1 MKTLTKFDALEG
13 VIDAY
18 KKLIEW
24 TENFKEWLIERY
36 YGESLELNKFAKDI
50 LNICDKR
57 ENGYV
62 KNLNAT
68 SILYNSY
75 NQIKPI
81 CEENNFNFYEYFDRN
96 EGDKVNKIIDNL
108 DYDLNK
114 FNEFIQEKKKKN
126 THKTDILKE
135 KEGILN

>member
-36 YGESLELNKFAKDI
+36 YGESLELNKLAKDI
-50 LNICDKR
+50 LNICYKR

-68 SILYNSY
+68 
-75 NQIKPI
+75 
-81 CEENNFNFYEYFDRN
+81 
-96 EGDKVNKIIDNL
+96 
-108 DYDLNK
+108 
-114 FNEFIQEKKKKN
+114 
-126 THKTDILKE
+126 
-135 KEGILN
+135 